1 MKMGQQEEEVDG
13 NVVAEE
19 PRLGYYASHRFATIR
34 RNTRKPLLGINK
46 RDPHIYRGSVNR
58 LKHGGQ
64 GCTTSSFPP
73 FFGQSEA
80 TSVSPSDDVITR
92 MLN

>member
-13 NVVAEE
+13 DVVVEE
-19 PRLGYYASHRFATIR
+19 PKLGYYASHRIATFR
-34 RNTRKPLLGINK
+34 HNTIKPLLGINK
-46 RDPHIYRGSVNR
+46 KDPHICRGSVSR

-73 FFGQSEA
+73 FSANQGRPPF
-80 TSVSPSDDVITR
+80 SPSDDVITR
-92 MLN
+92 VLN